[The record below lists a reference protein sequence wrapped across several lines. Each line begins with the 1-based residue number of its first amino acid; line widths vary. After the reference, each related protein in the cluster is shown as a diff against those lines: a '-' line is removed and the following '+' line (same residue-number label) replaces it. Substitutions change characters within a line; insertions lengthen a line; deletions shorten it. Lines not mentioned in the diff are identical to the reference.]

1 MPEQY
6 SEFSDQLLIEQFQQT
21 GNKQLIGELFKRY
34 AMLVYGLCFKYLK
47 NEEDAKDSVNDIFE
61 LVLENASKQ
70 PIVYFRAWIYS
81 VSKNHL
87 YKKTKKNNPLE
98 TTELKN
104 ISEKFMENEV
114 DLTLYE
120 KEEQSELLTKAI
132 SNLSEEQRTC
142 IELFYYQQ
150 KSYQEVAS
158 ISGYDLNKVKSAIQN
173 GKRNLKL
180 FMEENSTQHEG

>member
-87 YKKTKKNNPLE
+87 YKKTKKINPLE

-104 ISEKFMENEV
+104 ISEK
-114 DLTLYE
+114 
-120 KEEQSELLTKAI
+120 EL
-132 SNLSEEQRTC
+132 
-142 IELFYYQQ
+142 
-150 KSYQEVAS
+150 
-158 ISGYDLNKVKSAIQN
+158 
-173 GKRNLKL
+173 
-180 FMEENSTQHEG
+180 